1 MNTLYRFIFS
11 AAPSGRNYSTL
22 ILILRILFGL
32 LLMWHG
38 VLKWA
43 NYDNLTHAFPDPLGL
58 GGHVSLLLVIFA
70 ELFCS
75 IFFMFGFFYRIVLIP
90 MIFSMSI
97 AFFVIHGGSIVQGGE
112 LAFTYLAMF
121 LILFFSGPGRISFDY
136 IIFSHYL
143 KK

>member
-1 MNTLYRFIFS
+1 MNTFYRFIFS
-11 AAPSGRNYSTL
+11 ATPSGRNYSTL
-22 ILILRILFGL
+22 VLILRVLFGL

-43 NYDNLTHAFPDPLGL
+43 NFNTISHTFPDPLGL
-58 GGHVSLLLVIFA
+58 GSQFSLLLVIFA

-90 MIFSMSI
+90 IIFTMAI
-97 AFFVIHGGSIVQGGE
+97 AFFAIHDGSIVQGGE
-112 LAFTYLAMF
+112 LAFSYLAMF
-121 LILFFSGPGRISFDY
+121 IILFFSGPGRFSFDY
-136 IIFSHYL
+136 IIFSYYL